1 VVLIRPMRLQDAEAL
16 RAFIERLSPA
26 SRLGRFQYVV
36 KEATPHL
43 LRLLLEVDPRSHVA
57 LGAFEDG
64 VLLGE
69 ARYVRRQD
77 PAEADFAIAVDDA
90 WRGSGLAHLLLRD
103 LMHHARRAGDG
114 SGGVAVFRHRLDAL
128 GQAALG
134 PLDEF
139 VAHPAALFER
149 AVAVHADGREVREN
163 VGSAAFG
170 LDEPES
176 LGIVEPLDCANRH
189 VSLPHDRSLILALG
203 ATQNFAG
210 VPKRVKTVRPAGAM
224 TQTPPR

>member
-36 KEATPHL
+36 KEATPYL

-64 VLLGE
+64 VLVGE
-69 ARYVRRQD
+69 ARYVRRED

-103 LMHHARRAGDG
+103 LMHHARRAGVERLEG
-114 SGGVAVFRHRLDAL
+114 EVLASNAAMLAFTSREGFRTMPHFQDARLVSVQRDIGTRPQRAPAFSRAAETARFAIGAGL
-128 GQAALG
+128 G
-134 PLDEF
+134 
-139 VAHPAALFER
+139 
-149 AVAVHADGREVREN
+149 
-163 VGSAAFG
+163 
-170 LDEPES
+170 
-176 LGIVEPLDCANRH
+176 
-189 VSLPHDRSLILALG
+189 
-203 ATQNFAG
+203 
-210 VPKRVKTVRPAGAM
+210 
-224 TQTPPR
+224 